1 MSGGQEAARGAG
13 PAKAGLA
20 EGRPGGRAA
29 LQRIP
34 VKVEGPARRALGLR
48 WKRRAVQLG
57 TLALAVLVPALGLFR
72 IDPVDGAIV
81 VLDRQVWFSDF
92 FLVFGFW
99 IAAASAL
106 VVTYSTLGMVFCG
119 WSCPQNTLAE
129 WADRMTRR
137 LLGKRAEV
145 DLDGRPM
152 RVSRGKDKWLNWLL
166 LAGAFL
172 GVSLVVALVPLFWFY
187 PPEAIW
193 SFVTFREDP
202 RLAGSLHWIYAVFV
216 LIVLLD
222 VAFIRHFWCR
232 FMCIYRVWQHSFKTR
247 ETLRVAWDGSEPETC
262 ARCGYCATSC
272 FIGIDPRRTETFD
285 SCINC
290 GECIAACAQ
299 IRGRKGKAPLL
310 RFVVGAE
317 AAGARPAAAAG
328 EGVGPAGTALWR
340 TALSSLRG
348 RIRLT
353 IPLTLL
359 GLAMFAWGLHS
370 YQPYRLTAF
379 RAEQQAGGGAV
390 IDDYRI
396 EVAHKVYRPA
406 AVRLEVEGL
415 PPGSYRLS
423 REVLRFQG
431 TGHRDALLHI
441 DPGLPRGLH
450 PVLIRARSDDGWS
463 ATFRIQHFAMGEG

>member
-1 MSGGQEAARGAG
+1 MSQEQAAARPAG
-13 PAKAGLA
+13 RGREALA
-20 EGRPGGRAA
+20 
-29 LQRIP
+29 RIP
-34 VKVEGPARRALGLR
+34 VRAEPPAAARRALGLR
-48 WKRRAVQLG
+48 WKRRAAQLG

-145 DLDGRPM
+145 DLEGRPM

-166 LAGAFL
+166 LGGAFL
-172 GVSLVVALVPLFWFY
+172 AVSLAVALVPLFWFY
-187 PPEAIW
+187 PPQAVW
-193 SFVTFREDP
+193 SFITFREDP

-232 FMCIYRVWQHSFKTR
+232 FMCIYRVWQHSFKTW
-247 ETLRVAWDGSEPETC
+247 ETLRVAWDASEPEAC

-310 RFVVGAE
+310 RFVAGGRE
-317 AAGARPAAAAG
+317 EPGARG
-328 EGVGPAGTALWR
+328 LWR
-340 TALSSLRG
+340 TALSSLQG

-353 IPLTLL
+353 IPLTVL

-379 RAEQQAGGGAV
+379 RAEHQAQGGQA
-390 IDDYRI
+390 IRDYRI

-406 AVRLEVEGL
+406 VVRLEVEGL

-423 REVLRFQG
+423 RRELRFQG
-431 TGHRDALLHI
+431 PGHRDALLHVGA
-441 DPGLPRGLH
+441 GLPRGLH
-450 PVLIRARSDDGWS
+450 PVLVRARSDDGWS
-463 ATFRIQHFAMGEG
+463 ATFRIQHFATGEGT

>member
-1 MSGGQEAARGAG
+1 MLREGVDGSGS
-13 PAKAGLA
+13 
-20 EGRPGGRAA
+20 GRTGSGRAA
-29 LQRIP
+29 LARIP
-34 VKVEGPARRALGLR
+34 VTVEGPARRAVGLR

-57 TLALAVLVPALGLFR
+57 TLVLAVLIPASGLFR
-72 IDPVDGAIV
+72 IDPVDGALV
-81 VLDRQVWFSDF
+81 VLDRQIWFSDF

-145 DLDGRPM
+145 ELDGRPM
-152 RVSRGKDKWLNWLL
+152 RVSRGKDKWINWLL
-166 LAGAFL
+166 LGGAFL
-172 GVSLVVALVPLFWFY
+172 AVSLVVALVPLFYFY

-232 FMCIYRVWQHSFKTR
+232 FMCIYRVWQHSFKTQ
-247 ETLRVAWDGSEPETC
+247 ETLRVSWDRSEPETC
-262 ARCGYCATSC
+262 ARCGYCAASC

-290 GECIAACAQ
+290 GECIAACGE
-299 IRGRKGKAPLL
+299 IRSRKGKAPLL
-310 RFVVGAE
+310 RFAVGAREE
-317 AAGARPAAAAG
+317 ARGSQ
-328 EGVGPAGTALWR
+328 LWR
-340 TALSSLRG
+340 TALGSLRG

-353 IPLTLL
+353 VPLTAL
-359 GLAMFAWGLHS
+359 GLALFAWGLHT
-370 YQPYRLTAF
+370 YEPFRLTAF
-379 RAEQQAGGGAV
+379 RAEQQARGAAA
-390 IDDYRI
+390 IQDYRI
-396 EVAHKVYRPA
+396 EVAHKMYRPA
-406 AVRLEVEGL
+406 RVRLEVEGL
-415 PPGSYRLS
+415 PEGSYRLS
-423 REVLRFQG
+423 RSELVFEG
-431 TGHRDALLHI
+431 TGHRDAVLHI

-450 PVLIRARSDDGWS
+450 PVLVRARSDDGWS
-463 ATFRIQHFAMGEG
+463 ATFRIQHFAMGEGS

>member
-1 MSGGQEAARGAG
+1 MLREGVEGS
-13 PAKAGLA
+13 A
-20 EGRPGGRAA
+20 EERPRSGRAA
-29 LQRIP
+29 LARIP
-34 VKVEGPARRALGLR
+34 VRVEGPAQRATSLR
-48 WKRRAVQLG
+48 WKRRAVQVG
-57 TLALAVLVPALGLFR
+57 TLVLAVLIPASGLFR
-72 IDPVDGAIV
+72 IDPVDGALV
-81 VLDRQVWFSDF
+81 VLDRQIWFADF

-145 DLDGRPM
+145 ELDGRPM
-152 RVSRGKDKWLNWLL
+152 RVSRGKNKWFNWLL
-166 LAGAFL
+166 LGGAFL
-172 GVSLVVALVPLFWFY
+172 VVSLAVALVPLFWFY
-187 PPEAIW
+187 PPEAVW

-247 ETLRVAWDGSEPETC
+247 ETLRVAWDRSEPEAC

-272 FIGIDPRRTETFD
+272 FIGIDPRRTEVFD

-290 GECIAACAQ
+290 GECIAACGE
-299 IRGRKGKAPLL
+299 IRARKGKAPLL
-310 RFVVGAE
+310 RFAVGAREEE
-317 AAGARPAAAAG
+317 ARGAG
-328 EGVGPAGTALWR
+328 LWR

-353 IPLTLL
+353 VPLTLL
-359 GLAMFAWGLHS
+359 GLALFAWGL
-370 YQPYRLTAF
+370 YTYEPFRLTAF
-379 RAEQQAGGGAV
+379 RAEQQLHGAGA
-390 IDDYRI
+390 IQDYRI
-396 EVAHKVYRPA
+396 EVAHKMYRPA
-406 AVRLEVEGL
+406 RVRLEVEGL
-415 PPGSYRLS
+415 PEGSYRLS
-423 REVLRFQG
+423 RSELVFDS
-431 TGHRDALLHI
+431 TGHLDAVLHV
-441 DPGLPRGLH
+441 DPRLPRGLY
-450 PVLIRARSDDGWS
+450 PVLVRARSDDGWS
-463 ATFRIQHFAMGEG
+463 AAFRIQHFAKGEGS